1 VRVRRPG
8 AGQFTI
14 MNSRDEAAKDADVIY
29 CDSWMSY
36 GIAADERQERFNAL
50 MPYQVNRPSPLPR
63 YKPDAHL
70 SPAPHEAHA
79 RL

>member
-1 VRVRRPG
+1 
-8 AGQFTI
+8 
-14 MNSRDEAAKDADVIY
+14 VIY